1 MTKHSIRLVF
11 VALLA
16 GVITLLGYKYF
27 FENNPIDALAQTEDS
42 GMSVFPTSYRENSIY
57 EAPDLTT
64 AAEETIHA
72 VVHVKNT
79 TLVEGQPRNLF
90 EFFYGGGGQPR
101 AQVGSGSGVIISP
114 DGYIIT
120 NNHVIENSSNLEIT
134 LNNNEIYEAKLI
146 GTDPTTD
153 IALLKIDRDEAF
165 PYIPFG
171 DSDSIRLGEWV
182 LAVGNPFNLNSTVTA
197 GIVSAKARNLNNFDK
212 SPSSFIQTDAAV
224 NRGNSG
230 GALVNANGDLIGI
243 NTAITSETGSYVGYA
258 FAVPSNIARKV
269 IEDILE
275 YGNVQRALLGI
286 GGTELN
292 SKIAEE
298 LNVASTQGIYIGTVE
313 DESGA
318 ALAGIKKGDVLKK
331 IDHINI
337 QKFSDLTGYLNS
349 KRPNDKV
356 RLKILRDKEKMQLQV
371 TLLKLDKLAIPEL
384 GIEIK
389 EPSKKL
395 LKEHGLKNGVLITG
409 VLAAEMRSYPLEGA
423 IITRINDK
431 EVNSIN
437 DVKEILKQRAPRES
451 LAMQF
456 KTKSGEMQTFIFR

>member
-1 MTKHSIRLVF
+1 MTKNSIRLVF

-16 GVITLLGYKYF
+16 GALTLLGYKYF
-27 FENNPIDALAQTEDS
+27 FEPNQITPIIQTDET
-42 GMSVFPTSYRENSIY
+42 GVRVFPTQYRENHPY
-57 EAPDLTT
+57 ETPDLTK
-64 AAEETIHA
+64 AAEETVNA

-79 TLVEGQPRNLF
+79 TIINNQPRDLF
-90 EFFYGGGGQPR
+90 EFFYGSGQPR
-101 AQVGSGSGVIISP
+101 AQVGTGSGVIISP

-120 NNHVIENSSNLEIT
+120 NNHVIENATKLEIT
-134 LNNNEIYEAKLI
+134 LNNNEIYEATLI

-153 IALLKIDRDEAF
+153 IALLKIDSEEPF
-165 PYIPFG
+165 LYIPFG

-197 GIVSAKARNLNNFDK
+197 GIISAKARNLSNFDK

-275 YGNVQRALLGI
+275 YGNVQRVLLGI
-286 GGTELN
+286 NGSELN
-292 SKIAEE
+292 SKVAAE
-298 LNVASTQGIYIGTVE
+298 LGVTTTQGIYISGVE
-313 DESGA
+313 EESGA
-318 ALAGIKKGDVLKK
+318 ALAGVQQGDVIQK
-331 IDHINI
+331 IDNI
-337 QKFSDLTGYLNS
+337 QIRRFSDLTGYLNS

-356 RLKILRDKEKMQLQV
+356 KLKVLRENEELQMHA
-371 TLLKLDKLAIPEL
+371 TLLKLDRHAIPEL

-395 LKEHGLKNGVLITG
+395 LKEHGLKNGVLITA
-409 VLAAEMRSYPLEGA
+409 VLAPELRSYQLQGA
-423 IITRINDK
+423 IITKINER
-431 EVNSIN
+431 EVHTIS
-437 DVKEILKQRAPRES
+437 DVKSILEKRGPRES
-451 LAMQF
+451 IAIQF
-456 KTKSGEMQTFIFR
+456 KTRAGETHTFIFR

>member
-1 MTKHSIRLVF
+1 MIKNNIRLILVS
-11 VALLA
+11 LLA
-16 GVITLLGYKYF
+16 GMVTLLGYKYF
-27 FENNPIDALAQTEDS
+27 FEANTSTPFTQIEDT
-42 GMSVFPTSYRENSIY
+42 GFNVFPTSYRENNPY
-57 EAPDLTT
+57 KTPDLTT
-64 AAEETIHA
+64 AAEETVNS

-79 TLVEGQPRNLF
+79 TIIEDQPRNLF

-101 AQVGSGSGVIISP
+101 AQIGSGSGVIISP

-120 NNHVIENSSNLEIT
+120 NNHVIKNANTLEIT
-134 LNNNEIYEAKLI
+134 LNNNEIYEATLI

-197 GIVSAKARNLNNFDK
+197 GIISAKARNLNNFDK

-286 GGTELN
+286 SGTELN
-292 SKIAEE
+292 SKIAKE
-298 LNVASTQGIYIGTVE
+298 LDVASNQGIYVGTVE
-313 DESGA
+313 EESGA
-318 ALAGIKKGDVLKK
+318 AFAGLQKGDVVQK
-331 IDHINI
+331 IDHIKI

-356 RLKILRDKEKMQLQV
+356 KLEVLRDNEEMQVQV
-371 TLLKLDKLAIPEL
+371 TLLKLDKLAVQEL

-395 LKEHGLKNGVLITG
+395 LKEHGLGNGVLITSI
-409 VLAAEMRSYPLEGA
+409 LAPEMQSYPLVGA
-423 IITRINDK
+423 IITKINDK
-431 EVNSIN
+431 DINSIE
-437 DVKEILKQRAPRES
+437 DVKQILQQRAPHES

-456 KTKSGEMQTFIFR
+456 KTKSGDKQTFIFR